1 MNELMLLSTMRMV
14 REPGI
19 FEPIAI
25 VLGKIYNMLFNGI
38 YGSVSAGALGIA
50 IIVFTLIVKLILF
63 PLMMKQQKS
72 SFKMQQ
78 LQPEMN
84 KIRDKYKGKTD
95 TMSQQRMALELQDFQ
110 KKNGVHLMGGCLPM
124 LIQLPILYA
133 LYYIFQNAYVYVDVI
148 GNNYTDIAN
157 AIIQIPAALRMEA
170 FTPFAQDLVDTYKS
184 LGTIALS
191 NVNDVV
197 MLVANIK
204 ADDWNTILA
213 TLGDSGNA
221 LLPLL
226 DTKNNIETFLT
237 IPLVSKCGL
246 SFPSIIVPIV
256 AGVTTFLQSKVMT
269 SLMNTTA
276 SAENDQAAA
285 MTQSMNKM
293 MLYFMPIMMAFFCL
307 QVPAGLGVYWTIS
320 NIFGI
325 LQQIFLQKFYK
336 KKLAE
341 GAL

>member
-1 MNELMLLSTMRMV
+1 MLLSTMRMV

-38 YGSVSAGALGIA
+38 YGGVSAGALGIA

-170 FTPFAQDLVDTYKS
+170 FTSYAQDLVDTYKN
-184 LGTIALS
+184 LGTLDLS

-204 ADDWNTILA
+204 ADDWSNILSV
-213 TLGDSGNA
+213 LGDSGNA

-246 SFPSIIVPIV
+246 SFPSVIVPIV

-276 SAENDQAAA
+276 NAENDQAAA

>member
-38 YGSVSAGALGIA
+38 YGGVSAGALGIA

-170 FTPFAQDLVDTYKS
+170 FTSYAQDLVDTYKN
-184 LGTIALS
+184 LGTLDLS

-204 ADDWNTILA
+204 ADDWSNILSV
-213 TLGDSGNA
+213 LGDSGNA

-246 SFPSIIVPIV
+246 SFPSVIVPIV

-276 SAENDQAAA
+276 NAENDQAAA

>member
-1 MNELMLLSTMRMV
+1 
-14 REPGI
+14 
-19 FEPIAI
+19 
-25 VLGKIYNMLFNGI
+25 
-38 YGSVSAGALGIA
+38 
-50 IIVFTLIVKLILF
+50 
-63 PLMMKQQKS
+63 
-72 SFKMQQ
+72 
-78 LQPEMN
+78 
-84 KIRDKYKGKTD
+84 
-95 TMSQQRMALELQDFQ
+95 
-110 KKNGVHLMGGCLPM
+110 MGGCLPM

-170 FTPFAQDLVDTYKS
+170 FTPFAQDLVDTYKN
-184 LGTIALS
+184 LGTIDLS

-256 AGVTTFLQSKVMT
+256 ACLLYT
-269 SLMNTTA
+269 SR
-276 SAENDQAAA
+276 
-285 MTQSMNKM
+285 
-293 MLYFMPIMMAFFCL
+293 C
-307 QVPAGLGVYWTIS
+307 V
-320 NIFGI
+320 
-325 LQQIFLQKFYK
+325 
-336 KKLAE
+336 
-341 GAL
+341 